1 MDNAVQVMRP
11 GIGWNASCVV
21 HWLFIC
27 STHYTMHVLHRQC
40 IQPCERERQLKSAEA
55 SSLAAG
61 LSLLHHYSYSQ
72 ASPLTVYFRTQGPG
86 NEATMTT
93 TTNLDEFDSLLCL
106 VCTGSG
112 SSQEDG
118 RGTQVL
124 HTQDI
129 NGNWYEYAAIPQKL
143 QSSICFNIIGIC
155 RFWLYKCALALFSIS
170 GRNWPPRK
178 Q

>member
-1 MDNAVQVMRP
+1 MCPV
-11 GIGWNASCVV
+11 W
-21 HWLFIC
+21 FIDC
-27 STHYTMHVLHRQC
+27 SYALHTYTMHVLHRQC
-40 IQPCERERQLKSAEA
+40 IQPRERERQLKSAEA

-61 LSLLHHYSYSQ
+61 LSLLHHHSYSQ

-106 VCTGSG
+106 VCTGSS

-118 RGTQVL
+118 RGAQVL
-124 HTQDI
+124 HTQDR

-143 QSSICFNIIGIC
+143 QSTAYVLISLASADLDCISVH
-155 RFWLYKCALALFSIS
+155 WLCLV
-170 GRNWPPRK
+170 
-178 Q
+178 